1 MNKVTLLGRLTK
13 DPELRKTMSGDS
25 FTSFQLAVKRPR
37 SKDKTDFIGC
47 VAWNKA
53 AELICTY
60 IKKGQQIGITGM
72 LQTRSYER
80 DGSTTKI
87 TEVYVE
93 EFDFVGKADAYAQ
106 AEGIPDEALPF

>member
-25 FTSFQLAVKRPR
+25 FVSFQIAVKRPR

-60 IKKGQQIGITGM
+60 VKKGQQIGITGM
-72 LQTRSYER
+72 LQTRTYER
-80 DGSTTKI
+80 DNSTTKI

-93 EFDFVGKADAYAQ
+93 EFDFVGKSDAYAQ
-106 AEGIPDEALPF
+106 AIPDEALPF